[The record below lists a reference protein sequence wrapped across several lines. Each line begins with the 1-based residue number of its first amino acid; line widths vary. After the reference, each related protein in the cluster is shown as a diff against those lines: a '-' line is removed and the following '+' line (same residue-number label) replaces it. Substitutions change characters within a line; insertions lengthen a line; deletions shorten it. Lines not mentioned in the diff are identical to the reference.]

1 MLEEPGQEHAGNG
14 HQPASRKK
22 SGKQAAPRASYSAWS
37 PDIGFVPRG
46 QSLPLR
52 EAVRQ
57 LPRHYRFILTKPGFE
72 PFLPELGLAE
82 WKIVWFQLLVYT
94 VVAAALS
101 FPHALLFPA
110 PAGGSGLSSPAV
122 VQALNLGSSLGL
134 LLLIPLLFFFAMG
147 LLYWLA
153 RAFGGHGL
161 FVQQAYTTL
170 LFLTPCGVLVSVLS
184 IIPFAGAFLSAFLG
198 VLLFIYCVVL
208 QCFAT
213 VAVHQ
218 MSGDKATA
226 ATVITALTLIPAT
239 LICLTLWTL
248 LFVAL

>member
-1 MLEEPGQEHAGNG
+1 
-14 HQPASRKK
+14 
-22 SGKQAAPRASYSAWS
+22 
-37 PDIGFVPRG
+37 
-46 QSLPLR
+46 
-52 EAVRQ
+52 
-57 LPRHYRFILTKPGFE
+57 
-72 PFLPELGLAE
+72 
-82 WKIVWFQLLVYT
+82 
-94 VVAAALS
+94 
-101 FPHALLFPA
+101 
-110 PAGGSGLSSPAV
+110 